1 MKNLVLVLYLFQ
13 LRIGLVEVKQ
23 ADSEKHRLSDR
34 KGGTCFLLHE
44 LDSTLLNTF
53 PLELILPSIDV
64 KQTDRVSCRLS
75 NCRVLLVVFSSSLEK
90 QDAARRAVTGFAS
103 KVISVAAAMASTLN
117 MPLAMLACTVFTDG

>member
-34 KGGTCFLLHE
+34 KGETCFLLHE

-53 PLELILPSIDV
+53 PFELILPSIDV

-90 QDAARRAVTGFAS
+90 QDPARRAVTGFAS
-103 KVISVAAAMASTLN
+103 KVTSVAAAMASTLN
-117 MPLAMLACTVFTDG
+117 MPLAMLVCTQSTDG